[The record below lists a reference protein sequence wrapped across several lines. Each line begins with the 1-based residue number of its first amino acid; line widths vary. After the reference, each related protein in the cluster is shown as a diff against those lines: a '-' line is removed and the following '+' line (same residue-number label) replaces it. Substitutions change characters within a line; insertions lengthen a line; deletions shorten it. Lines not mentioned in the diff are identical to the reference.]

1 MVAAPA
7 GPAGGAGGRGRR
19 SGKEA
24 VRAAGM
30 EYMWERERRADWRV
44 QTVEYHEKVPFLLPN
59 MSNKC
64 IKPENR
70 LSPFNLQHPSPTWS
84 WTW

>member
-44 QTVEYHEKVPFLLPN
+44 QTVG
-59 MSNKC
+59 
-64 IKPENR
+64 
-70 LSPFNLQHPSPTWS
+70 
-84 WTW
+84 